1 MEVIRSEYRFEDEKG
16 NIQKGN
22 LDNLNQD
29 NLLKDEDKNK
39 ISNLQDG
46 ELSEMVELK
55 DGSKAKILKKDD
67 VLEIYKQKDILVIPN
82 ELFGEKLSNDM
93 KMNLQVGQIVPFKDV
108 YLQIDKETNSI
119 IVRGKNEIKIP
130 SVIGENKQMGYEGYK
145 LTSTDKMLLAN
156 NKSIDKKL
164 LCGENG
170 FFLADFKLTEDR
182 KGISFS
188 NMISI
193 TQEQA
198 QDIIRSEKNQ
208 IQDVLKENK
217 QEQKVEQK
225 ESIRKEDNAVNITDT
240 VITESTMKDNN
251 IIIDEKEK
259 IEKKT
264 SLDRNFIESFKADDW
279 IELNKL
285 AKNGYIPSE
294 EVLKQVDYLKSEEK
308 KIAVDKIFGIE
319 DTKKKDKGKVSVQ
332 QEDQRTKSKSSSV
345 KQAVNTMFGNM

>member
-108 YLQIDKETNSI
+108 YLQIDKETNSL
-119 IVRGKNEIKIP
+119 IVRGKNEIRIP
-130 SVIGENKQMGYEGYK
+130 SIIGENKQMGYEGYK
-145 LTSTDKMLLAN
+145 LTETDKMLLAN
-156 NKSIDKKL
+156 NKSIDRKL
-164 LCGENG
+164 MCGENG
-170 FFLADFKLTEDR
+170 FFLADFRLTEDK
-182 KGISFS
+182 KGVSFS
-188 NMISI
+188 NI
-193 TQEQA
+193 TSLTSEQA
-198 QDIIRSEKNQ
+198 QDIIRSEKNE
-208 IQDVLKENK
+208 KEK
-217 QEQKVEQK
+217 ESTKEQK
-225 ESIRKEDNAVNITDT
+225 EQIVENKESTRTENNAVNLNDT
-240 VITESTMKDNN
+240 VTTQATVKDNHVV
-251 IIIDEKEK
+251 DENVK
-259 IEKKT
+259 IEQKA
-264 SLDRNFIESFKADDW
+264 SLDKNFIESFRADDW
-279 IELNKL
+279 LELNKL
-285 AKNGYIPSE
+285 AKTGYIPSE
-294 EVLKQVDYLKSEEK
+294 DVLKQVDYLKSEEK

-319 DTKKKDKGKVSVQ
+319 DKKMDKDKMKVSVK
-332 QEDQRTKSKSSSV
+332 QEEQKSKSKSSSV
-345 KQAVNTMFGNM
+345 KQAVNTMFGSM